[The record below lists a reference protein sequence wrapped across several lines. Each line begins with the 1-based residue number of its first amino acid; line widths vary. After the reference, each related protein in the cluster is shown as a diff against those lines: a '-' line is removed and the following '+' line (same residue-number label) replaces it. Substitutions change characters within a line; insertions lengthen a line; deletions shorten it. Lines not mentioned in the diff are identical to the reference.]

1 MLLLAKKRIVKQ
13 TNTIIMSKEVKIGII
28 VTVIAMIAIVAYF
41 VYKKKKTATSETTKT
56 ALEKIPQK
64 GGSTASDILNLSGD
78 VLKDVANSDLIA

>member
-1 MLLLAKKRIVKQ
+1 
-13 TNTIIMSKEVKIGII
+13 MSKEVKIGII

-41 VYKKKKTATSETTKT
+41 VYKKKKTATSETTKAT
-56 ALEKIPQK
+56 LEKIPQK

>member
-56 ALEKIPQK
+56 TLEKIPQK

>member
-13 TNTIIMSKEVKIGII
+13 TNTIIMSKEVKIGI
-28 VTVIAMIAIVAYF
+28 VVAVIAMIGIVAYF

-56 ALEKIPQK
+56 TLEKIPQK

>member
-1 MLLLAKKRIVKQ
+1 
-13 TNTIIMSKEVKIGII
+13 MSKEVKIGII

-41 VYKKKKTATSETTKT
+41 VYKKKKKKTATSETTKT
-56 ALEKIPQK
+56 TLEKIPQK